1 VSGNHNDTEELRET
15 VRRFLSARAPMT
27 QVRRAIETGQAYD
40 AGTWATMSDQ
50 LGLPGLPFPE
60 ELGGAGASW
69 TELAVVLEE
78 LGRALLPS
86 PYLASVVLAGTAIST
101 SQDVAA
107 RKELL
112 PGIAAGQ
119 TTATLAIFEDDGR
132 WDADRIRLWAV
143 RTGDGYRLDGH
154 KAFVLDGHAADL
166 VVVAARTE
174 RGVSLFAVDGDSP
187 GLRRT
192 ALRTLDQTRPQARL
206 EFVGVPGRLI
216 GAEGGAEP
224 VLAKTFNLALVAVAA
239 EALGGA
245 ERCLEMS
252 LAYAKERIA
261 FGRPIGA
268 FQSIKHK
275 LADLYLEIE
284 FARSAVQH
292 AALAAARDSQ
302 ELPLLASLAAA
313 HCAQTYALAATE
325 NIHIHGGIGFTWEH
339 DAHLFF
345 KRAKSTQ
352 FLFGDAAF
360 HRERIAAQL
369 LGDGA
374 DQRSGSP
381 SSAKEVP

>member
-1 VSGNHNDTEELRET
+1 VSGDRNDIEELRGT
-15 VRRFLSARAPMT
+15 LRRFLAARAPMA
-27 QVRRAIETGQAYD
+27 QVRRVIETGQGYD
-40 AGTWATMSDQ
+40 PGTWAMMSDQ
-50 LGLPGLPFPE
+50 LGLTGLPFPE

-69 TELAVVLEE
+69 QELAVVLEE

-86 PYLASVVLAGTAIST
+86 PYLATVVLAGTAISA
-101 SQDVAA
+101 SGDLVA
-107 RKELL
+107 RKALL

-119 TTATLAIFEDDGR
+119 TTAAVAILEDDGH

-143 RTGDGYRLDGH
+143 RTRDGYRLDGH
-154 KAFVLDGHAADL
+154 KTFVLDGHTADL
-166 VVVAARTE
+166 VIVAARTE
-174 RGVSLFAVDGDSP
+174 RGVSLFAVDGDGP

-206 EFVGVPGRLI
+206 EFAGVPGRLV
-216 GAEGGAEP
+216 GAEAGAEP
-224 VLAKTFNLALVAVAA
+224 VVAKTFDLALVAVAA

-268 FQSIKHK
+268 FQAIKHK
-275 LADLYLEIE
+275 LADLYLELE
-284 FARSAVQH
+284 FARSAVEQ
-292 AALAAARDSQ
+292 ATLAAARDSQ
-302 ELPLLASLAAA
+302 DLPLLASLAAA
-313 HCAQTYALAATE
+313 HCAQTYALIATE

-345 KRAKSTQ
+345 KRATSTQ
-352 FLFGDAAF
+352 SLFGDATF

-374 DQRSGSP
+374 D
-381 SSAKEVP
+381 